1 MKYFQKYD
9 IIFHGKYGYFM
20 EKKKK
25 SNLLILFFILV
36 AVVSYFAF
44 SNWNIIIEKSLL
56 IYANIKLES
65 KDYKNAYKIYNSL
78 NQYHPQDKE
87 IKDKMT
93 ICLCKMPLAYSVQ
106 KKLLEIAQED
116 DGSDAEKRATSILI
130 KFRKKILNKYGDN
143 YTKEILFNN
152 MVLRWGKS
160 KPITYYIK
168 GDFET
173 PEYYTSIAK
182 DVFRDWQRESD
193 NFLKFKEVFN
203 EAGAKIVI
211 KFHGAPDSSEISED
225 IGYQAGV
232 TKPIIEREKFLK
244 LMKIDILNKTHEKE
258 FFTKEQIKTLI
269 THEVGHALGLCG
281 HTKDNKTIM
290 YYSLD
295 NDYDLYQNRIDTS
308 LTRTDINTIKL
319 LYALAP
325 DICDDTNEF
334 EEREKY
340 IYHKAIFDALDNS
353 KDAAVEEAAELIKAN
368 PGNIAYSLSLAD
380 AYTADGKY
388 QESINI
394 MLLLANNSTD
404 RTLLNILYYNLANNY
419 ILLKDFENALIYAKK
434 AQKISNNADN
444 NCLIAYVEFL
454 KGDIDTAEMSFRK
467 ILSKYPANTNAS
479 LGLADV
485 YIRKKQYLEARKVLK
500 ELVKQKP
507 DIVND
512 KIFVR
517 YKIFVII

>member
-1 MKYFQKYD
+1 MS
-9 IIFHGKYGYFM
+9 
-20 EKKKK
+20 KKKN
-25 SNLLILFFILV
+25 SNTLTLLLTLFVTVGI
-36 AVVSYFAF
+36 FAF
-44 SNWNIIIEKSLL
+44 LNRTILTEKCLL
-56 IYANIKLES
+56 IYANINLQHKNYES
-65 KDYKNAYKIYNSL
+65 AYKIYNSL

-93 ICLCKMPLAYSVQ
+93 ICLCKMPLTYSVQ

-116 DGSDAEKRATSILI
+116 DGSDAEKRATSVIQ
-130 KFRKKILNKYGDN
+130 KFRKKIFDKYGDN
-143 YTKEILFNN
+143 YVKEILFNN
-152 MVLRWGKS
+152 LVLRWGKS
-160 KPITYYIK
+160 NPITYFVK
-168 GDFET
+168 GDTET
-173 PEYYTSIAK
+173 PEYYISTAK
-182 DVFRDWQRESD
+182 AVFNDWQRESD
-193 NFLKFKEVFN
+193 DFLKFKEVYN

-211 KFHGAPDSSEISED
+211 KIHGNPDPAEISED

-232 TKPIIEREKFLK
+232 TKPIVEKEKFLK

-325 DICDDTNEF
+325 DVCDDIKDF
-334 EEREKY
+334 EEKEKY
-340 IYHKAIFDALDNS
+340 LYHKALFDALDNS
-353 KDAAVEEAAELIKAN
+353 KDVAVEEAAELIKAN
-368 PGNIAYSLSLAD
+368 PGNMVYSLSLAD

-388 QESINI
+388 QESINV
-394 MLLLANNSTD
+394 MLLLSNNTTD
-404 RTLLNILYYNLANNY
+404 RSLLNILYYNIANNY
-419 ILLKDFENALIYAKK
+419 ILLKDFESALIYAKK
-434 AQKISNNADN
+434 ALKINNSVEN
-444 NCLIAYVEFL
+444 NCLAAYAELL
-454 KGDIDTAEMSFRK
+454 KGDIDTAEVSFRK
-467 ILSKYPANTNAS
+467 ILSKYPSNTNAS

-485 YIRKKQYLEARKVLK
+485 YIRKKQYWDARKVLK
-500 ELVKQKP
+500 ELVKRNP
-507 DIVND
+507 NIVNE
-512 KIFVR
+512 KNFAP